1 MRSSR
6 ARVGVVR
13 TARHRCDSGFERAE
27 PLPAR
32 MGARGRGRIAALA
45 PDGAPNMDL
54 LVADENDYADV
65 RRRRVIV
72 DGALVRLAAAR
83 YEDPGSSRAAMT
95 NDTLGVIEYE
105 W

>member
-1 MRSSR
+1 
-6 ARVGVVR
+6 
-13 TARHRCDSGFERAE
+13 
-27 PLPAR
+27 
-32 MGARGRGRIAALA
+32 
-45 PDGAPNMDL
+45 MDL